1 LKKIGLLGGTFNP
14 IHIGHLN
21 IAQAV
26 YDNFKLDELHFIP
39 SKIPPH
45 KNLGLTP
52 ARDRYEMVKLA
63 IENMKGNFF
72 VSDFEIRKK
81 GVSYTYLT
89 LKHFRKNYPDAQL
102 FFVTGTDI
110 FATIQTW
117 NNWTKLFEL
126 ANFIVIN
133 RKELSFVE
141 LFTKLPENILSI
153 IRNLDNFE
161 NTLYGRVVIFKAKE
175 IDISSTQIRN
185 LLNSGEISS
194 FLPKSVV
201 EYIRKKNLYKE
212 V

>member
-1 LKKIGLLGGTFNP
+1 MKKIGLLGGTFNP

-63 IENMKGNFF
+63 IENMEGNFF

-126 ANFIVIN
+126 SNFIVIN

>member
-185 LLNSGEISS
+185 LLNTGEISS

>member
-1 LKKIGLLGGTFNP
+1 MKKIGLLGGTFNP